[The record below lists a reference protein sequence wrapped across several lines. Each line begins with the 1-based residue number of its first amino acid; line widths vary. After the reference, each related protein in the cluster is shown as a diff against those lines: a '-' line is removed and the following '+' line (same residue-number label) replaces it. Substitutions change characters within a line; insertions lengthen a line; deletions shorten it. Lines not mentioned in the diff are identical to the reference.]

1 MSQSPSLRLVLGSA
15 SPRRAELLTAAGFQ
29 FDVHVAAVDERLLP
43 GEAAEQYVRRLAQ
56 QKSAAAHDLVGGK
69 MSAVIV
75 TLGADT
81 AVVVDGEVLGKPAD
95 DTEAAAMLERLSGR
109 DHEVLTGVSLRRGRR
124 EVGGIDRTVVTFN
137 ALSNQEVAWY
147 VLSGEGRDK
156 AGGYAIQGLASRFI
170 PTIRGS
176 YSTVV
181 GLPITLVYE
190 MMRQLAATPDDPCI

>member
-1 MSQSPSLRLVLGSA
+1 MAQASEFRLVLASA
-15 SPRRAELLTAAGFQ
+15 SPRRADLLTAAGFE
-29 FDVHVAAVDERLLP
+29 FEVRVAAIDERLVP
-43 GEAAEQYVRRLAQ
+43 GESAEQYVRRLAQ
-56 QKSAAAHDLVGGK
+56 QKSAAVHELIDGPVHPA
-69 MSAVIV
+69 IV

-81 AVVVDGEVLGKPAD
+81 AVVVDGDVLGKPVD

-109 DHEVLTGVSLRRGRR
+109 DHEVLTGISLRRGRR
-124 EVGGIDRTVVTFN
+124 ELGGIDRTVVTVA
-137 ALSNQEVAWY
+137 ALSNQDVVWY

-181 GLPITLVYE
+181 GLPIALVYE
-190 MMRQLAATPDDPCI
+190 MMRQLTATRDDPCI